1 MLAVL
6 VITALFVALSIYFF
20 FRAEKLQHTLLRLK
34 REATNA
40 SKENTT
46 LTNSMALIAS
56 NHEEFAKIR
65 LQKLL
70 ASNENHKRA
79 DNAELIK
86 PLINN
91 YVIIFGECLKGKGQL
106 QTITKKCFDSQG
118 TNNYKEFVN
127 KVIKN
132 DVKTQRLWASNNLIG
147 FISLVEVLL
156 VKYGDIGAS
165 SDLTQKNGV
174 NDCQK

>member
-6 VITALFVALSIYFF
+6 LITALFVALSIYFF

-34 REATNA
+34 RETANT

-46 LTNSMALIAS
+46 LTKSMALIAS
-56 NHEEFAKIR
+56 NHEEFAKSR
-65 LQKLL
+65 LQQLL
-70 ASNENHKRA
+70 ANNKEQRRS

-106 QTITKKCFDSQG
+106 QTITKKCFDNQG
-118 TNNYKEFVN
+118 TNDYKEFVN
-127 KVIKN
+127 KIIKN
-132 DVKTQRLWASNNLIG
+132 DVKIKRLWASNNLIG
-147 FISLVEVLL
+147 FISLVEALL
-156 VKYGDIGAS
+156 VKYNHVDAS
-165 SDLTQKNGV
+165 SPSIKDSNVDYSQ
-174 NDCQK
+174 

>member
-6 VITALFVALSIYFF
+6 LITALFVALSIYFF

-34 REATNA
+34 RETANT
-40 SKENTT
+40 SRENTT
-46 LTNSMALIAS
+46 LTKSMALIAS

-70 ASNENHKRA
+70 ASNKNHKRE

-106 QTITKKCFDSQG
+106 QTVTKKCFDSQG
-118 TNNYKEFVN
+118 TNDYKEFVN
-127 KVIKN
+127 KIIKN
-132 DVKTQRLWASNNLIG
+132 DVKIQRLWASNNLIG
-147 FISLVEVLL
+147 FISLVEALL
-156 VKYGDIGAS
+156 VKYGGIDAS
-165 SDLTQKNGV
+165 SDSTQESGV
-174 NDCQK
+174 NYCQK